1 MFASPSDRWSDP
13 RARLLDG
20 KAWEAVREDT
30 LAGLSLNELVEGHL
44 KGRVK
49 ALDAAWQLMAERL
62 GEAGQDAKLSFEVQ
76 PNGRLKLNVD
86 RLDVLGESASL
97 KWLRQTTAM
106 MLP

>member
-1 MFASPSDRWSDP
+1 VFNNANLPVGAVDRDAYVVCLLEQLYRALQRRDVFASPSNRWSDP

-30 LAGLSLNELVEGHL
+30 LAGLSLNEPVDEHL

-62 GEAGQDAKLSFEVQ
+62 EEAG
-76 PNGRLKLNVD
+76 
-86 RLDVLGESASL
+86 
-97 KWLRQTTAM
+97 
-106 MLP
+106 